1 MRTVGLSL
9 AAAALLVCCLMPAL
23 YRLLPLGAVDHTPAF
38 PTLHYATRIGEHHTV
53 LLPDGSSVVLNTNSQ
68 IDVQFTADSRDVH
81 LRRGEAHFDVAKD
94 SSRPFRV
101 YANGGVVEAV
111 GTAFTVQE
119 SGAEGLEVTVV
130 EGVVNVTPLLLPLS
144 EPAAKHEGEESLTQS
159 EPAPVTKASERA
171 PIALSAGESVQLTQ
185 QSEDVVKQKFRPDQ
199 LESKLAWRDG
209 MLLFEGDPLEK
220 VVREVSRYTAIRID
234 VDASVRDIEVLGY
247 FRTGDIDGILLTMR
261 DTFGVKVERLSED
274 HIVLKADN

>member
-1 MRTVGLSL
+1 
-9 AAAALLVCCLMPAL
+9 
-23 YRLLPLGAVDHTPAF
+23 
-38 PTLHYATRIGEHHTV
+38 
-53 LLPDGSSVVLNTNSQ
+53 
-68 IDVQFTADSRDVH
+68 
-81 LRRGEAHFDVAKD
+81 
-94 SSRPFRV
+94 
-101 YANGGVVEAV
+101 
-111 GTAFTVQE
+111 
-119 SGAEGLEVTVV
+119 
-130 EGVVNVTPLLLPLS
+130 
-144 EPAAKHEGEESLTQS
+144 
-159 EPAPVTKASERA
+159 
-171 PIALSAGESVQLTQ
+171 VQLTQ

>member
-1 MRTVGLSL
+1 VSNVVRLKPSAGPPDALREEACQWVVRLESGLSTADQATLQAWLDRSPAHLRAFLDAAQVWDEASVLSELSEVFPLASYLPPKRQRQRMRIVGLSL

-23 YRLLPLGAVDHTPAF
+23 YRLLPLGAVDHTPAS

-130 EGVVNVTPLLLPLS
+130 EGVVNVTPLLLPPS

-159 EPAPVTKASERA
+159 
-171 PIALSAGESVQLTQ
+171 
-185 QSEDVVKQKFRPDQ
+185 
-199 LESKLAWRDG
+199 
-209 MLLFEGDPLEK
+209 
-220 VVREVSRYTAIRID
+220 
-234 VDASVRDIEVLGY
+234 
-247 FRTGDIDGILLTMR
+247 
-261 DTFGVKVERLSED
+261 
-274 HIVLKADN
+274 